1 MKPIMSLIALA
12 GAAALVACASQAPA
26 PSTASSGRGTALV
39 AGGASAPATAS
50 ATPQDIGFKIPA
62 GLTHK
67 VINGEDVYCETWF
80 PTGTRVQKQES
91 CLTKAQLENR
101 QNSTQALMDR
111 INQTAAYGVGNT
123 MGSVGATGQPGRS
136 AY

>member
-1 MKPIMSLIALA
+1 MKRVLSLILLV

-26 PSTASSGRGTALV
+26 SSTAGAGRGTALV
-39 AGGASAPATAS
+39 ASQGSAPATA
-50 ATPQDIGFKIPA
+50 QDIGFKIPA

-101 QNSTQALMDR
+101 QDSTQALMDR